1 MNSKENQRTKLTKML
16 FKNAMINLLEKKSL
30 YDITVTELC
39 QNAELNRS
47 TFYNYYNNV
56 NDVFID
62 IEQELMLAS
71 EEYIQKINKIE
82 FNSIAKPLYQLLNYI
97 KENIKVYKLLL
108 NNHISEEFSQNIM
121 KKPID
126 FLKEKIKTLNIEL
139 GGDTDYIFTY
149 IVSGSL
155 EIIKKWVNSNMKES
169 PQYIDTLIYKLSS
182 NILGLK
188 NDEIDKI

>member
-47 TFYNYYNNV
+47 TFYNYYDNV

-71 EEYIQKINKIE
+71 EECIQKINKIE

-169 PQYIDTLIYKLSS
+169 PQYIATLIYKLSS